1 MTQSRILF
9 TIHFLSQIW
18 DSQILNLLFYRWCF
32 LASVDIVYSHLSIA
46 VGHSSLF
53 HFPFFPVCE
62 WEKQHVTC
70 YTLSPPANN
79 L

>member
-1 MTQSRILF
+1 MFFGR
-9 TIHFLSQIW
+9 
-18 DSQILNLLFYRWCF
+18 
-32 LASVDIVYSHLSIA
+32 ADIVYSHLSIA

-62 WEKQHVTC
+62 WEKQHMTC